1 MFLKKIAIE
10 NFRGIK
16 SLTLELNKGL
26 NILIGE
32 NNSGKT
38 AVMDALRLCFSYGNQ
53 RRDIYIST
61 SDFHIDKTDLD
72 ANLKD
77 IEFHLFFE
85 IENPEEAG
93 IFIDLVSI
101 NEKQQELQLHFRYYL
116 DKKKG
121 VEKVRYKVWGGDNEG
136 QTITP
141 EVLDLFYFVYLGAL
155 RNAVQ
160 KLRPIRGNK
169 LGELYSNIETDETK
183 QEKLSS
189 KVHNVLSEDDDWT
202 TLIEDGKEK
211 VNDHLKETSLVGKQ
225 QNVEIDF
232 LPFEFRKILDN
243 LRIQIPVYNDDIIIN
258 KSKQKYFEISQNG
271 LGYNNLIY
279 TATVLG
285 DLNRKRELDN
295 ETYIALLIEEPE
307 AHLHPQL
314 QDIFFNYLSKLNRI
328 GFQIFISSHSPT
340 ITAKADLDSLI
351 VLQNQGDKIYSWSIK
366 NSMLNDDNKK
376 YLQKFLDVTKSQ
388 LFFANGVILVEGISE
403 ALLMPIFSKMVGEE
417 YDIEGNGIEI
427 VNINGVAFEHFGKL
441 FNADEGA
448 KGLNCR
454 CAILTDDDRNNQ
466 EEISSRAKNAKDLE
480 SGLLRVELAE
490 KTFEYELFMSG
501 NNKDILLNIFR
512 EMHPI
517 AEKNIEKGQT
527 EKEYA
532 VNFVE
537 KVGSN
542 KAKSKLAH
550 ILAIKLEDDTELR
563 ENFTIPPYIERAIKW
578 VVKGYL
584 FSIDMLRVIKIEE
597 NLNNGVISEEFKNA
611 FGSKELPLSETA
623 TIVNEKADKWKLTDG
638 EAIYIVEKEKGML
651 NIYVKGK

>member
-16 SLTLELNKGL
+16 SLTLELNNGL

-38 AVMDALRLCFSYGNQ
+38 AVIDALRLCFSYGNQ
-53 RRDIYIST
+53 QRDIYVST
-61 SDFHIDKTDLD
+61 SDFHIDTTDLGAD
-72 ANLKD
+72 LED

-93 IFIDLVSI
+93 IFIDLLSI

-121 VEKVRYKVWGGDNEG
+121 VEKVKYKVWGGDNEG
-136 QTITP
+136 QTIAH
-141 EVLDLFYFVYLGAL
+141 EVLDLFYFVHLGAL

-160 KLRPIRGNK
+160 KLRPVRGNK
-169 LGELYSNIETDETK
+169 LGELYSKIETDETN
-183 QEKLSS
+183 QENLAS
-189 KVHNVLSEDDDWT
+189 KVHSVLSEDDGWT
-202 TLIEDGKEK
+202 TLIEDGKKK
-211 VNDHLKETSLVGKQ
+211 VNKHLEKTSIVGKQ

-243 LRIQIPVYNDDIIIN
+243 LRIQIPVYRDGIV
-258 KSKQKYFEISQNG
+258 KGTTKQKYFELYQNG

-285 DLNRKRELDN
+285 DLKRKRELDN

-314 QDIFFNYLSKLNRI
+314 QDIFFNYISRLNRI
-328 GFQIFISSHSPT
+328 KFQIFISSHSPT

-351 VLQNQGDKIYSWSIK
+351 VLQNQGDKIHSWSIR
-366 NSMLNDDNKK
+366 NSILNDDNKK
-376 YLQKFLDVTKSQ
+376 HLQKFLDVTKSQ

-403 ALLMPIFSKMVGEE
+403 ALLMPIFSKIVGEE

-448 KGLNCR
+448 KRLNCR
-454 CAILTDDDRNNQ
+454 CAILTDDDQNNQ

-512 EMHPI
+512 EMHPG
-517 AEKNIEKGQT
+517 AEKNIKKGKT

-550 ILAIKLEDDTELR
+550 SLAIKLEDDPELR

-578 VVKGYL
+578 VVKG
-584 FSIDMLRVIKIEE
+584 K
-597 NLNNGVISEEFKNA
+597 
-611 FGSKELPLSETA
+611 
-623 TIVNEKADKWKLTDG
+623 
-638 EAIYIVEKEKGML
+638 
-651 NIYVKGK
+651 